1 MIVKRLAVLTAA
13 GGLAL
18 ALVACG
24 SSSTPA
30 ASPATSN
37 SSSSASSAAA
47 PSGSAPMSSGAMT
60 SGAMSSGA
68 MSSGA
73 MTSGGGAATA
83 LVGAG
88 CAGYAKAVPTGAGSV
103 GGMAADP
110 VATAASNNPLLKTLV
125 AAVSGKVNPKV
136 NLVNTLNSG
145 EFTVFAPVDTAFKK
159 IDAATLG
166 KLATDSALLT
176 KILTYH
182 VIPGQLD
189 AKAVIGTHKT
199 VEGGSVEVT
208 GSGDNIKIN
217 GTSAVICGNVKTKN
231 ATVYLIDTVLT
242 PPADGAVTSGAMT
255 SGAMTSG
262 AMTSGAMTSGAMTSG
277 AMTSGAMTSGATTS
291 GAALVGPGCA
301 AYAKAVPAGAGS
313 VGGMAAD
320 PVATAASN
328 NPLLTT
334 LVAAVSG
341 KVNPKVNL
349 VNTLNSGEFT
359 VFAPVD
365 SAFKKVDA
373 ATMGKLTTD
382 GALLTKILTYHVVAG
397 QLDAS
402 KIAGTHKT
410 VEGGSVTVTGSGN
423 NLKVNGANVICGNVK
438 TKNATVYLID
448 NVLSPTS

>member
-262 AMTSGAMTSGAMTSG
+262 AMTSGAMTSGA
-277 AMTSGAMTSGATTS
+277 TTS